1 MTYLDTYAVVCLYAG
16 NMGVLSSAAKA
27 AIQDDDDLLISPMV
41 LLELHYLRER
51 KRVLRDSWRDVAL
64 ALEMDWGVRVCHH
77 PFASIAAAAAD
88 RVTWIADPFD
98 RLIVAH
104 AMANG
109 DRPLVTPDRLI
120 RARYRPSIW

>member
-1 MTYLDTYAVVCLYAG
+1 MTYLDTYTAVCLYAG
-16 NMGVLSSAAKA
+16 NVEVLSPAAKA
-27 AIQDDDDLLISPMV
+27 AIEDDDDLLISPIA
-41 LLELHYLRER
+41 LLEIHFLRER
-51 KRVLRDSWRDVAL
+51 KGILRDSWRDIAI

-88 RVTWIADPFD
+88 RVTWTADPFD

-109 DRPLVTPDRLI
+109 DRPLVTPDRVI
-120 RARYRPSIW
+120 RARYHSSVW